1 MFSSIGRNK
10 YQLIGEMVYR
20 NDVPNQSSK
29 TMKFGEDLK
38 ETTDALKWI
47 RDPIS
52 VMEPQGCQILLC
64 HYHIAYILRF
74 FTPVKLLQWLVMG

>member
-38 ETTDALKWI
+38 KTTDALKWI

-52 VMEPQGCQILLC
+52 VMEHKAVRFYYVITILL
-64 HYHIAYILRF
+64 IF
-74 FTPVKLLQWLVMG
+74 